1 MALRTGLNLVW
12 ALYQE
17 YFAVYKVGVAEKG
30 IPLLSQN
37 RECAGNSEVIFPVP
51 AFTVISHGFLAGN
64 KLAVQYKI
72 LSTNFWEVMLTRAV
86 AYHTWTTSSKRY
98 EKTSVGD
105 SDNWITSPKVV
116 RGPMLGTFYWQNVM
130 KVVNLEMKR
139 LSCIVWVG
147 LCNQMSP

>member
-1 MALRTGLNLVW
+1 MALRTVLNLVW
-12 ALYQE
+12 TLYQE
-17 YFAVYKVGVAEKG
+17 YFAVYKVGAAEKG

-51 AFTVISHGFLAGN
+51 AFTVISYGFLAGN

-72 LSTNFWEVMLTRAV
+72 PSANFWEVMFTRAV

-105 SDNWITSPKVV
+105 SDRLNNVPQSCPWPNAWNLLLAKCDE
-116 RGPMLGTFYWQNVM
+116 GCKLGNEEIILYCLGGTM
-130 KVVNLEMKR
+130 
-139 LSCIVWVG
+139 
-147 LCNQMSP
+147 